1 MRLEDL
7 KDQYPKTPDFISKM
21 IEKEVEKQIHTQ
33 DTGNQRGKKKQ
44 VWTLG
49 RTATA
54 AAVACVLIGTGAYA
68 AVNAYRDYHM
78 KMEQQGNY
86 RVVTGL
92 TAETE
97 EQTTETKGLPDQIAE
112 VKVETSYIPEG
123 MEWKDE
129 RHLDDTN
136 TENKGGF
143 SFESVLIGDGNLEE
157 GLTDTSVEE
166 SEQTT
171 FGEHEGVYLKYHSV
185 RTDTHFNQRIYL
197 LCPEVSRVLIIY
209 IGSDVSKEEA
219 YKVAEGVK
227 LTETGEMVST
237 AEMWNWNDFI
247 QNAKGEFTEE
257 DKTDIM
263 PYSTVVPAD
272 QLHIYAMGEEIYKE
286 QAFTEEEKKVSLRVD
301 SLQVSDDFS
310 LLNESY
316 IPDEWKDRLD
326 ENGKLKDN
334 DASYVKRGDGVNTL
348 DEVVRTESFPAK
360 LVYATLTVTNHSDQ
374 EIEDILYYIK
384 MSLLTQT
391 DDGYQEYHYMEQSGE
406 DYDYV
411 EWNSGLS
418 LDGGMGY
425 YDNQNGIGKNH
436 ISSLAAG
443 ESTQVNVAW
452 IVNEDDLNNMYLE
465 VSGFGA
471 SLTGPNA
478 DLAQLVDVRQQDNN
492 RKK

>member
-1 MRLEDL
+1 MRLKDL
-7 KDQYPKTPDFISKM
+7 KNQYPKTPDFISEM
-21 IEKEVEKQIHTQ
+21 IETEVEKQIHTQ
-33 DTGNQRGKKKQ
+33 ETVRRSRKKKQ

-68 AVNAYRDYHM
+68 AVNVYRNYHM

-86 RVVTGL
+86 SVVTGL
-92 TAETE
+92 TEETE
-97 EQTTETKGLPDQIAE
+97 EQTTKTQTLPDQIAE
-112 VKVETSYIPEG
+112 VKGETSYIPEG

-129 RHLDDTN
+129 RHLDYTN
-136 TENKGGF
+136 SENKGGF

-197 LCPEVSRVLIIY
+197 LCPEESRVLIVY

-219 YKVAEGVK
+219 YKVAEGIT
-227 LTETGEMVST
+227 LTETGEMIST
-237 AEMWNWNDFI
+237 ADMWDWDAFI
-247 QNAKGEFTEE
+247 QNSKGEVVEE
-257 DKTDIM
+257 DESGFM
-263 PYSTVVPAD
+263 PYDSVVPAD
-272 QLHIYAMGEEIYKE
+272 QLHIYSMGEEIYKE
-286 QAFTEEEKKVSLRVD
+286 QAFTEEEKNVSLRVD

-326 ENGKLKDN
+326 ENGKLKEN

-374 EIEDILYYIK
+374 EIQDILYYIK

-391 DDGYQEYHYMEQSGE
+391 DDGYQEYNYMEQSGE

-425 YDNQNGIGKNH
+425 YDNQNGIGKNY
-436 ISSLAAG
+436 ISGLAAG
-443 ESTQVNVAW
+443 ESTKVNVAW
-452 IVNEDDLNNMYLE
+452 IVNEGDLNNMYLE
-465 VSGFGA
+465 VSGFCA

-478 DLAQLVDVRQQDNN
+478 DVAQLVDVR
-492 RKK
+492 R

>member
-1 MRLEDL
+1 MRLKDL
-7 KDQYPKTPDFISKM
+7 KNQYPKTPDFISGM
-21 IEKEVEKQIHTQ
+21 IEAEVEKQIHTQ
-33 DTGNQRGKKKQ
+33 ETFRRNKKKKQ

-68 AVNAYRDYHM
+68 AVNVYRNYHM

-86 RVVTGL
+86 SVVTGL
-92 TAETE
+92 TEETE
-97 EQTTETKGLPDQIAE
+97 EQTTKTQTLPDKIAD

-129 RHLDDTN
+129 RHLDYTN
-136 TENKGGF
+136 SENKGGF

-197 LCPEVSRVLIIY
+197 LCPEESRVLIVY

-219 YKVAEGVK
+219 YKVAEGIT
-227 LTETGEMVST
+227 LTETGEMIST
-237 AEMWNWNDFI
+237 ADMWDWNAFI
-247 QNAKGEFTEE
+247 QNSKGEVVEE
-257 DKTDIM
+257 DESGFM
-263 PYSTVVPAD
+263 PYGSVVSAD
-272 QLHIYAMGEEIYKE
+272 QLHIYSMGEEIYKE
-286 QAFTEEEKKVSLRVD
+286 QAFTEEEKNVSLRVD

-326 ENGKLKDN
+326 ENGKLKEN

-374 EIEDILYYIK
+374 EIQDILYYIK

-391 DDGYQEYHYMEQSGE
+391 DDGYQEYNYMEQSGE

-436 ISSLAAG
+436 ISDLAAG
-443 ESTQVNVAW
+443 ESTQINVAW

-478 DLAQLVDVRQQDNN
+478 DVAQLVDVRQ
-492 RKK
+492 

>member
-1 MRLEDL
+1 MRLKDL
-7 KDQYPKTPDFISKM
+7 KNQYPKTPDFISEM
-21 IEKEVEKQIHTQ
+21 IEAEVEKQIHTQ
-33 DTGNQRGKKKQ
+33 ETVRRNRKKKQ

-68 AVNAYRDYHM
+68 AVNVYRNYHM

-86 RVVTGL
+86 SVVTGL
-92 TAETE
+92 TEETE
-97 EQTTETKGLPDQIAE
+97 EQTTKTQTLPDQIAD

-129 RHLDDTN
+129 RHLDYTN
-136 TENKGGF
+136 SENKGGF

-171 FGEHEGVYLKYHSV
+171 FGAHEGVYLKYYSV

-197 LCPEVSRVLIIY
+197 LCPEESRVLIVY

-219 YKVAEGVK
+219 YKVAEGIT
-227 LTETGEMVST
+227 LTETGEMIST
-237 AEMWNWNDFI
+237 ADMWDWDAFI
-247 QNAKGEFTEE
+247 QNSKGEVMEE
-257 DKTDIM
+257 DESGFM
-263 PYSTVVPAD
+263 PYGSVVPAD
-272 QLHIYAMGEEIYKE
+272 QLHIYSIGEEIYKE
-286 QAFTEEEKKVSLRVD
+286 QAFTEEEKNVSLRVD

-326 ENGKLKDN
+326 ENGKLKNN

-374 EIEDILYYIK
+374 EIQDILYYIK

-391 DDGYQEYHYMEQSGE
+391 DDGYQEYNYMEQSGE

-411 EWNSGLS
+411 EWNSGLAI
-418 LDGGMGY
+418 DGGMRY
-425 YDNQNGIGKNH
+425 YDNQNEIGKNY

-443 ESTQVNVAW
+443 ESTKVNVAW
-452 IVNEDDLNNMYLE
+452 IVNEEDLGRMYLE
-465 VSGFGA
+465 VSGFCA
-471 SLTGPNA
+471 SLTGPNV
-478 DLAQLVDVRQQDNN
+478 DMAQLVDVRQ
-492 RKK
+492 

>member
-1 MRLEDL
+1 MRLKDL
-7 KDQYPKTPDFISKM
+7 KNQYPKTPDFISEM
-21 IEKEVEKQIHTQ
+21 IETEVEKQIHIQETV
-33 DTGNQRGKKKQ
+33 RRSRKKKQ

-68 AVNAYRDYHM
+68 AVNVYRNYHM

-86 RVVTGL
+86 SVVTGL
-92 TAETE
+92 TEETE
-97 EQTTETKGLPDQIAE
+97 EQTTKTQTLPDQIAE

-129 RHLDDTN
+129 RHLDYTN
-136 TENKGGF
+136 SENKGGF

-185 RTDTHFNQRIYL
+185 RTDAHFNQRIYL
-197 LCPEVSRVLIIY
+197 LCPEESRVLIVY
-209 IGSDVSKEEA
+209 IGSDVPKEEA
-219 YKVAEGVK
+219 YKVAEGIT
-227 LTETGEMVST
+227 LTKTGEMIST
-237 AEMWNWNDFI
+237 ADMWDWDAFI
-247 QNAKGEFTEE
+247 QNAKGEVMEE
-257 DKTDIM
+257 DESGFM
-263 PYSTVVPAD
+263 PYGSVVPAD
-272 QLHIYAMGEEIYKE
+272 QLHIYSMGEEIYKE
-286 QAFTEEEKKVSLRVD
+286 QAFTKEEKNVSLRVD

-326 ENGKLKDN
+326 ENGKLKNN

-360 LVYATLTVTNHSDQ
+360 LVYATLTVTNHNDQ
-374 EIEDILYYIK
+374 EIQDILYYIK

-391 DDGYQEYHYMEQSGE
+391 DDGYQEYNYMEQSGE

-411 EWNSGLS
+411 EWDSGLAT
-418 LDGGMGY
+418 DGGMRY
-425 YDNQNGIGKNH
+425 YDNQNEIGKNH

-443 ESTQVNVAW
+443 ESTKVNVAW
-452 IVNEDDLNNMYLE
+452 IVNEEDLGRMYLE

-478 DLAQLVDVRQQDNN
+478 DMAQLVDVRQ
-492 RKK
+492 

>member
-1 MRLEDL
+1 MRLKDL
-7 KDQYPKTPDFISKM
+7 KNQYPKTPDFISEM
-21 IEKEVEKQIHTQ
+21 IEAEVEKQIHTQ
-33 DTGNQRGKKKQ
+33 EIVRRSRKKKQ

-68 AVNAYRDYHM
+68 AVNVYRNYHM

-86 RVVTGL
+86 SVVTGL
-92 TAETE
+92 TEETE
-97 EQTTETKGLPDQIAE
+97 EQTTKTQTLSDQIAE
-112 VKVETSYIPEG
+112 IKIETSYIPEG

-129 RHLDDTN
+129 RHLDYTN
-136 TENKGGF
+136 SENKGGF

-197 LCPEVSRVLIIY
+197 LCPEESRVLIVY

-219 YKVAEGVK
+219 YKVAEGIT
-227 LTETGEMVST
+227 LTETGEMIST
-237 AEMWNWNDFI
+237 ADMWDWDAFI
-247 QNAKGEFTEE
+247 QNSKGVVVEE
-257 DKTDIM
+257 DESGFM
-263 PYSTVVPAD
+263 PYDSVVPAD
-272 QLHIYAMGEEIYKE
+272 QLHIYSMGEEIYKE
-286 QAFTEEEKKVSLRVD
+286 QAFTEEEKNVSLRVD

-326 ENGKLKDN
+326 ENGKLKNN

-374 EIEDILYYIK
+374 EIQDILYYIK

-391 DDGYQEYHYMEQSGE
+391 DDGYQEYNYMEQSGE

-425 YDNQNGIGKNH
+425 YDNQNGIGKNY
-436 ISSLAAG
+436 ISDLAAG
-443 ESTQVNVAW
+443 ESTQINVAW

-471 SLTGPNA
+471 SFTGPNA
-478 DLAQLVDVRQQDNN
+478 DMAQLVDVRQ
-492 RKK
+492 

>member
-1 MRLEDL
+1 MRLKDL
-7 KDQYPKTPDFISKM
+7 KNQYPKTPDFISEM
-21 IEKEVEKQIHTQ
+21 IEAEVEKQIHTQ
-33 DTGNQRGKKKQ
+33 ETVRRNRKKKQ

-68 AVNAYRDYHM
+68 AVNVYRNYHM

-86 RVVTGL
+86 SVVTGL
-92 TAETE
+92 TEETE
-97 EQTTETKGLPDQIAE
+97 EQTTKTQTLPDQIAD

-129 RHLDDTN
+129 RHLDYTN
-136 TENKGGF
+136 SENKGGF

-171 FGEHEGVYLKYHSV
+171 FGAHEGVYLKYHSV

-197 LCPEVSRVLIIY
+197 LCPEESRVLIVY

-219 YKVAEGVK
+219 YKVAESIK
-227 LTETGEMVST
+227 LTETDEMVST
-237 AEMWNWNDFI
+237 AEMWNWNTFI
-247 QNAKGEFTEE
+247 QNSKGEFVEE
-257 DKTDIM
+257 DESGLM
-263 PYSTVVPAD
+263 PYGSAVPAD
-272 QLHIYAMGEEIYKE
+272 QLHIYSMGEEIYKE
-286 QAFTEEEKKVSLRVD
+286 QAFTEEEKNVSLRVD

-374 EIEDILYYIK
+374 EIQDILYYIK

-391 DDGYQEYHYMEQSGE
+391 DDGYQEYNYMEQSGE

-418 LDGGMGY
+418 LDGGMSY

-436 ISSLAAG
+436 ISGLAAG
-443 ESTQVNVAW
+443 ESTKVNVAW
-452 IVNEDDLNNMYLE
+452 IVNEGDLNNMYLE
-465 VSGFGA
+465 VSGFCA
-471 SLTGPNA
+471 SLTGPNV
-478 DLAQLVDVRQQDNN
+478 DMAQLVDVRQ
-492 RKK
+492 

>member
-1 MRLEDL
+1 MRLKDL
-7 KDQYPKTPDFISKM
+7 KNQYPKTPDFISEM
-21 IEKEVEKQIHTQ
+21 IETEVEKQIHTQ
-33 DTGNQRGKKKQ
+33 ETVRRSRKKKQ

-68 AVNAYRDYHM
+68 AVNVYRNYHM

-86 RVVTGL
+86 SVVTGL
-92 TAETE
+92 TEETE
-97 EQTTETKGLPDQIAE
+97 EQTTKTQTLPDQIAE

-129 RHLDDTN
+129 RHLDYTN
-136 TENKGGF
+136 SENKGGF

-185 RTDTHFNQRIYL
+185 RTDAHFNQRIYL
-197 LCPEVSRVLIIY
+197 LCPEESRVLIVY

-219 YKVAEGVK
+219 YKVVEGIT
-227 LTETGEMVST
+227 LTETGEMIST
-237 AEMWNWNDFI
+237 ADMWDWDAFI
-247 QNAKGEFTEE
+247 QNAKGEVMEE
-257 DKTDIM
+257 DESGFM
-263 PYSTVVPAD
+263 PYGSVVPAD
-272 QLHIYAMGEEIYKE
+272 QLHIYSMGEEIYKE
-286 QAFTEEEKKVSLRVD
+286 QAFTEEEKNVSLRVD

-360 LVYATLTVTNHSDQ
+360 LVYATLTVTNHNDQ
-374 EIEDILYYIK
+374 EIQDILYYIK

-391 DDGYQEYHYMEQSGE
+391 DDGYQEYNYMEQSGE

-411 EWNSGLS
+411 EWDSGLAT
-418 LDGGMGY
+418 DGGMRY
-425 YDNQNGIGKNH
+425 YDNQNEIGKNH

-443 ESTQVNVAW
+443 ESTKVNVAW
-452 IVNEDDLNNMYLE
+452 IVNEEDLGRMYLE

-478 DLAQLVDVRQQDNN
+478 DMAQLVDVRQ
-492 RKK
+492 

>member
-1 MRLEDL
+1 MRLKDL
-7 KDQYPKTPDFISKM
+7 KNQYPKTPDFISEM
-21 IEKEVEKQIHTQ
+21 IETEVEKQIHTQ
-33 DTGNQRGKKKQ
+33 ETVRRSRKKKQ

-68 AVNAYRDYHM
+68 AVNVYRNYHM

-86 RVVTGL
+86 SVVTGL
-92 TAETE
+92 TEETE
-97 EQTTETKGLPDQIAE
+97 EQTTKTQTLPDQIAE

-129 RHLDDTN
+129 RHLDYTN
-136 TENKGGF
+136 SENKGGF

-171 FGEHEGVYLKYHSV
+171 FGAHEGVYLKYHSV

-197 LCPEVSRVLIIY
+197 LCPEESRVLIVY

-219 YKVAEGVK
+219 YKVAEGIT
-227 LTETGEMVST
+227 LTETGEMIST
-237 AEMWNWNDFI
+237 ADMWDWDAFI
-247 QNAKGEFTEE
+247 QNSKGEVVE
-257 DKTDIM
+257 DDESGFI
-263 PYSTVVPAD
+263 PYGSVVPAD
-272 QLHIYAMGEEIYKE
+272 QLRIYSIGEEIYKE
-286 QAFTEEEKKVSLRVD
+286 QAFTEEEKNVSLRVD

-326 ENGKLKDN
+326 ENGKLKNN

-374 EIEDILYYIK
+374 EIQDILYYIK

-391 DDGYQEYHYMEQSGE
+391 DDGYQEYNYMEQSGE

-425 YDNQNGIGKNH
+425 YDNQNGIGKNY
-436 ISSLAAG
+436 ISGLAAG
-443 ESTQVNVAW
+443 ESTKVNVAW
-452 IVNEDDLNNMYLE
+452 IVNEGDLNNMYLE
-465 VSGFGA
+465 VSGFCV

-478 DLAQLVDVRQQDNN
+478 DVAQLVDVRQ
-492 RKK
+492 